1 MGASKK
7 EFFMLTQ
14 TRQEQGINVL
24 SQTDYLPILIASF
37 LTDRK
42 SQGFADETVKFYKK
56 KLKYFSE
63 FCDGQAVTQ
72 VSQLT
77 ADLIRRYILEIQ
89 EGHNA
94 GGVHACFR
102 SLRTLLYW
110 VEQEE
115 IMPFDWKNPI
125 RKVKAPRLPVEPIE
139 SIPLQDIQALIG
151 TCKQSFAGSRDK
163 AMLMGLLDT
172 GARAQEFL
180 NLNLDD
186 VELASGS
193 VLIRQGKGRKTR
205 TVFLGRKTVRAI
217 RAHYRLRHDNNP
229 ALWVS
234 IHGERLTYSG
244 LMDLLRRRAALAEL
258 KEIPT
263 PHDFRRAF
271 ALVMLRNGVDVFALQ
286 KLMGHSDLQV
296 LRRYLAQTDQDVQ
309 IAHMRGSP
317 VDGNL

>member
-1 MGASKK
+1 MHALK
-7 EFFMLTQ
+7 LQ
-14 TRQEQGINVL
+14 DQGTNTL
-24 SQTDYLPILIASF
+24 SQIDYLPILIASF

-42 SQGFADETVKFYKK
+42 SQGFAAETVKFYRK
-56 KLKYFSE
+56 KLRYFSE
-63 FCDGQAVTQ
+63 FCEGQAVTQ

-77 ADLIRRYILEIQ
+77 ADLIRRYILELRD
-89 EGHNA
+89 GHND
-94 GGVHACFR
+94 GGVNACFR

-125 RKVKAPRLPVEPIE
+125 RKVKAPKLPVEPIE
-139 SIPLQDIQALIG
+139 PISLPDIKALLE
-151 TCKQSFAGSRDK
+151 TCQQSFSGSRDR
-163 AMLMGLLDT
+163 AMILGLLDT

-180 NLNLDD
+180 DLNLED

-193 VLIRQGKGRKTR
+193 VLIRQGKGRKPR
-205 TVFLGRKTVRAI
+205 MVFLGRKAIRAI
-217 RAHYRLRHDNNP
+217 RVYSRFRRDINP

-234 IHGERLTYSG
+234 IHGERVTYSA
-244 LMDLLRRRAALAEL
+244 LRSLLRRRAQLAEL
-258 KEIPT
+258 KDIPT

-296 LRRYLAQTDQDVQ
+296 LRRYLAQTDQDAQ

-317 VDGNL
+317 VDSNL